1 MSPGRRSYRAI
12 AVGAVV
18 SVSAVLAF
26 TGYFA
31 MFSSWEFWDD
41 EGDWLIGLQSYMRLG
56 GLYHRTWSQAGP
68 FYYEV
73 WSAVFSAAGAVVDTD
88 SGRVA
93 TLAVWI
99 LAAAVIGAAVVHL
112 TRSVAAGV
120 LAQIAS
126 FLVLY
131 TLVGEPMEP
140 AGLGNLLVAVSV
152 LGIAMLAGG
161 RRRSGAVI
169 VGGAVAALVLTKVN
183 LGVFAVGGVG
193 YAAIVHGPVKRWVK
207 GRHLL
212 AGALIA
218 LVPVALMWSV
228 LATGL
233 FSGYLTVELL
243 GVAGIVVTVATAR
256 RSAGSDRRPSGA
268 GQDDLGAG
276 RGQDLGTGPAMWGSA
291 AFLATTLVVA
301 LGVLGNGTSLAELVH
316 GALLAQRNLAKI
328 FRYPLPVSGWN
339 VVWAGAGL
347 VVAVIVAVLRHR
359 GRFAPGRFPSWIE
372 GAVRLGVGLWMLAA
386 LIGGVLPSL
395 VAVRPPHVSFLPVLP
410 LAWVGLLE
418 PSPQGSRG
426 EAGFARTA
434 IVAMSVLLTLEAFP
448 VDGSQ
453 LWWAGLGMVVVSCLV
468 VSDGVTI
475 LRYQVDYP
483 QYWVPSTLGRP
494 ILVAGCLARTAM
506 LAILVGGSLL
516 TVHRLSVARYRTSV
530 PTGLTGAS
538 LVRWP
543 PSVVAADR
551 KVVRLLERDCSTF
564 ESLPGLNS
572 FYFLAAQKPPTGLN
586 TTQWMYLMSDSTQR
600 RIVRKLK
607 RVSRLCVLEEP
618 SVLPFWQQGKKLPSS
633 SPLLAYIRKDF
644 VPFRKIGG
652 YVLLRRPPGG
662 AVRQRP

>member
-1 MSPGRRSYRAI
+1 
-12 AVGAVV
+12 
-18 SVSAVLAF
+18 
-26 TGYFA
+26 
-31 MFSSWEFWDD
+31 
-41 EGDWLIGLQSYMRLG
+41 
-56 GLYHRTWSQAGP
+56 
-68 FYYEV
+68 
-73 WSAVFSAAGAVVDTD
+73 
-88 SGRVA
+88 
-93 TLAVWI
+93 
-99 LAAAVIGAAVVHL
+99 
-112 TRSVAAGV
+112 
-120 LAQIAS
+120 
-126 FLVLY
+126 
-131 TLVGEPMEP
+131 
-140 AGLGNLLVAVSV
+140 
-152 LGIAMLAGG
+152 
-161 RRRSGAVI
+161 
-169 VGGAVAALVLTKVN
+169 
-183 LGVFAVGGVG
+183 
-193 YAAIVHGPVKRWVK
+193 
-207 GRHLL
+207 
-212 AGALIA
+212 
-218 LVPVALMWSV
+218 
-228 LATGL
+228 
-233 FSGYLTVELL
+233 
-243 GVAGIVVTVATAR
+243 
-256 RSAGSDRRPSGA
+256 
-268 GQDDLGAG
+268 
-276 RGQDLGTGPAMWGSA
+276 
-291 AFLATTLVVA
+291 
-301 LGVLGNGTSLAELVH
+301 
-316 GALLAQRNLAKI
+316 
-328 FRYPLPVSGWN
+328 
-339 VVWAGAGL
+339 
-347 VVAVIVAVLRHR
+347 
-359 GRFAPGRFPSWIE
+359 
-372 GAVRLGVGLWMLAA
+372 MLAA

-506 LAILVGGSLL
+506 LAILVGGSVL